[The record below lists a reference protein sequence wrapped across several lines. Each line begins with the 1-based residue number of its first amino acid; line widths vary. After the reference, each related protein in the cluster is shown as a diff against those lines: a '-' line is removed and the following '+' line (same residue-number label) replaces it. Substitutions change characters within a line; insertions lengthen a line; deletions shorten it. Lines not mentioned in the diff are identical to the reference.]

1 MIPQSELI
9 LNPDGTV
16 YHIALDA
23 SMVADTV
30 ITVGDPD
37 RVERISRHFDNIYE
51 QRHHREF
58 VTHTGRLGSLEITV
72 ISTGIGPDNIDIVLN
87 ELDAAVNVDFSERR
101 VKETLRKLRI
111 IRVGTTGGLQP
122 DLEPG
127 DFIVSRYAVGLDNL
141 MTFYPT
147 HSTPGREKALEKA
160 LTEICSW
167 PSLMAPFRAW
177 RGTETLEKLFPFAR
191 PGITLTA
198 PGFYAPQG
206 RTIRVRPTFPRLIE
220 CWEKFNYQGV
230 PVTNFEME
238 TSALYGLGHLLGH
251 EVMSVSVVIAQ
262 RRTLKTVPDAQAA
275 VDKLIEMVLEGL
287 CHRF

>member
-1 MIPQSELI
+1 MIPTSELI

-37 RVERISRHFDNIYE
+37 RVERVSRHFDEVYVKR
-51 QRHHREF
+51 QHREF
-58 VTHTGRLGSLEITV
+58 VTHTGRLGAQKITV

-87 ELDAAVNVDFSERR
+87 ELDAAVNVDPVERK
-101 VKETLRKLRI
+101 VKDPLRTLRI

-127 DFIVSRYAVGLDNL
+127 DFVASRYAAGLDNL
-141 MTFYPT
+141 MNFYDT
-147 HSTPGREKALEKA
+147 QLASGREKLLEESLMA
-160 LTEICSW
+160 YCSW
-167 PSLMAPFRAW
+167 PSLMAPLRAW
-177 RGTETLEKLFPFAR
+177 RATETLEELFPFAR

-206 RTIRVRPTFPRLIE
+206 RAVRVRPAFPKLME

-238 TSALYGLGHLLGH
+238 TSALYGLGRLLGH
-251 EVMSVSVVIAQ
+251 EVVSVSVVIAQ
-262 RRTLKTVPDAQAA
+262 RRTFRTVPDTQSA
-275 VDKLIEMVLEGL
+275 VDRLIEKVLDGL
-287 CHRF
+287 CH